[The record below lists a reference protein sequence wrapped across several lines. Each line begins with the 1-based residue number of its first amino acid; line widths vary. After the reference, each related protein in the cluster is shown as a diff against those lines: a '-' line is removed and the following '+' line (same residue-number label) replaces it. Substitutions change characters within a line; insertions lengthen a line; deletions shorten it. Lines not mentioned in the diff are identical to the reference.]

1 MRPTV
6 CCSDQDVLFREMVVL
21 RKMTEV
27 ERATMLRS
35 ILVVLAMV
43 PGVINTVS
51 ARRRRQS
58 KAAADQQVWR
68 GSLVP
73 EDSKRMTIA

>member
-1 MRPTV
+1 
-6 CCSDQDVLFREMVVL
+6 MVVL

-27 ERATMLRS
+27 ERATMLLS
-35 ILVVLAMV
+35 ILVVLARA
-43 PGVINTVS
+43 PGVINAVS